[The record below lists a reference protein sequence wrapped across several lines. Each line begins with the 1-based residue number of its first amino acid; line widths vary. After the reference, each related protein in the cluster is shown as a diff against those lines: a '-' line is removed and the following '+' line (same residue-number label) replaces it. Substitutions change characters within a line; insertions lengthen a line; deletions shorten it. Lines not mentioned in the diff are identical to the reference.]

1 MSRPANIIDIFTHGA
16 AAGGGYGGWSYV
28 VREGEEWRGA
38 AGGATRTD
46 PEAMALTGLL
56 AALDSLAAAP
66 KGAQLALHLVDPL
79 LLAGS
84 ELHPELSR
92 RLDKIGADR
101 PGKLKLIAARKTAK
115 AADWAVFVTRPR
127 PAASFPRR
135 SPSSILRS
143 WFKTPFERCQ
153 AARKPR
159 RRHGGRTCLKR

>member
-1 MSRPANIIDIFTHGA
+1 
-16 AAGGGYGGWSYV
+16 
-28 VREGEEWRGA
+28 
-38 AGGATRTD
+38 
-46 PEAMALTGLL
+46 MALTGLL

-115 AADWAVFVTRPR
+115 AADWAVFLSSWAEFARDKAKTRGAFSAPI
-127 PAASFPRR
+127 PKLNIAKVVQDA
-135 SPSSILRS
+135 I
-143 WFKTPFERCQ
+143 
-153 AARKPR
+153 
-159 RRHGGRTCLKR
+159 